1 MNTMGIV
8 LMPESL
14 RNALGEE
21 ASKDLISLFDQ
32 ASKSAKENIL
42 ETAAD
47 RIERH
52 LTDFK
57 AEVKVEIAG
66 VKAEV
71 SNVKAD
77 LIKWMFVFWIGQI
90 AVLSGII
97 VALIK

>member
-1 MNTMGIV
+1 MNTMDIV

-14 RNALGEE
+14 RNALGEQ
-21 ASKDLISLFDQ
+21 ASKDLINLFDQ
-32 ASKSAKENIL
+32 TTKATKEKVL
-42 ETAAD
+42 ETTAD

-77 LIKWMFVFWIGQI
+77 LIKWIFVFWIGQI
-90 AVLSGII
+90 AVLSGI
-97 VALIK
+97 VTLLIK